1 MFCNKCGNQ
10 LDENEKV
17 CPNCGNVIEETQ
29 SQANVDFT
37 VGQPQ
42 NAEFASQQVQSM
54 HFAQPTQPP
63 KKKVDML
70 KLLPLISNTIG
81 FVSGILSIIFGIKIK
96 NYNNT
101 YLGYVSSF
109 KYGGAA
115 YTGIQNAAAD
125 AGNNVKA
132 VYHLIQNS
140 AMFLLITIGLIAISV
155 FLVSL
160 SKQLWILRAA
170 NKPYIP

>member
-115 YTGIQNAAAD
+115 YTGIQNAVAHTA
-125 AGNNVKA
+125 NNVRS
-132 VYHLIQNS
+132 VYFLAREG
-140 AMFLLITIGLIAISV
+140 AMFLLIVIGLIAI
-155 FLVSL
+155 
-160 SKQLWILRAA
+160 AA
-170 NKPYIP
+170 FSTKLIDAVKAYKNDK

>member
-109 KYGGAA
+109 NYGGAA

-125 AGNNVKA
+125 TGNNVKA

-155 FLVSL
+155 FF
-160 SKQLWILRAA
+160 SKLIKAVMDF
-170 NKPYIP
+170 KSSE

>member
-1 MFCNKCGNQ
+1 
-10 LDENEKV
+10 
-17 CPNCGNVIEETQ
+17 
-29 SQANVDFT
+29 
-37 VGQPQ
+37 
-42 NAEFASQQVQSM
+42 M
-54 HFAQPTQPP
+54 HFAQPIQPP

-70 KLLPLISNTIG
+70 KLLQLISNTIG

-109 KYGGAA
+109 EFGGAA

-125 AGNNVKA
+125 TGNNVKA

-140 AMFLLITIGLIAISV
+140 AMFLLITMGLIAIST
-155 FLVSL
+155 FF
-160 SKQLWILRAA
+160 SKLIKAVMDF
-170 NKPYIP
+170 KSSE

>member
-54 HFAQPTQPP
+54 HFAQPT
-63 KKKVDML
+63 
-70 KLLPLISNTIG
+70 
-81 FVSGILSIIFGIKIK
+81 
-96 NYNNT
+96 
-101 YLGYVSSF
+101 
-109 KYGGAA
+109 
-115 YTGIQNAAAD
+115 
-125 AGNNVKA
+125 
-132 VYHLIQNS
+132 
-140 AMFLLITIGLIAISV
+140 
-155 FLVSL
+155 
-160 SKQLWILRAA
+160 
-170 NKPYIP
+170 

>member
-1 MFCNKCGNQ
+1 
-10 LDENEKV
+10 
-17 CPNCGNVIEETQ
+17 
-29 SQANVDFT
+29 
-37 VGQPQ
+37 
-42 NAEFASQQVQSM
+42 M

-125 AGNNVKA
+125 TGNNVKA

-155 FLVSL
+155 FF
-160 SKQLWILRAA
+160 SKLIKAVMDF
-170 NKPYIP
+170 KSSE